1 MYGGMLS
8 PARNGIPLEVA
19 ATVFMKPKNSA
30 AKKMRNGFHCPKIST
45 ASARNPYP
53 ATSALNTL
61 LVGTTKIN
69 SIDKQKG
76 SLALMKQLVAY
87 KACGIIATHDLVLG
101 TLEEEFPEQ
110 IKNYRF
116 EADIKDEE
124 LSFSY
129 QLREGIA
136 QNMNACFLM
145 NKMGILFN

>member
-1 MYGGMLS
+1 MIKVG
-8 PARNGIPLEVA
+8 
-19 ATVFMKPKNSA
+19 
-30 AKKMRNGFHCPKIST
+30 
-45 ASARNPYP
+45 ASKLR
-53 ATSALNTL
+53 
-61 LVGTTKIN
+61 
-69 SIDKQKG
+69 D
-76 SLALMKQLVAY
+76 
-87 KACGIIATHDLVLG
+87 IIATHDLVLG